1 MAWIEI
7 TVRED
12 GRAEPADG
20 AAQMPSGSWP
30 APGLGRGR
38 TRWPGM
44 AILAIVLAW
53 AVAQPRLASA
63 QEEQRDIDAAVWG
76 VSTLELSAGLS
87 LTAMFLWDPEATAS
101 GRYSLYVLP
110 PFVAG
115 LGMAALSYQQRWDT
129 TVPNAMHGAL
139 WGGLDGFLVGT
150 LIDGLSHER
159 GQTIGPWAYGLAAAG
174 TLAGGVLGAT
184 AIEPGAPTEGWLAG
198 PVVGA
203 GFGLVIGT
211 VPAIMMAW
219 NGKDRLARQFFWWS
233 MATGIAGGLLFGV
246 LTPPDEQAGSASIR
260 LLGGRPA
267 RPPMM
272 LSLPPWQF

>member
-1 MAWIEI
+1 M
-7 TVRED
+7 
-12 GRAEPADG
+12 
-20 AAQMPSGSWP
+20 MSGESMNRIIHESRWTS
-30 APGLGRGR
+30 ARRSGRGR

-44 AILAIVLAW
+44 AILAVVFVSAM
-53 AVAQPRLASA
+53 AQPRVASA
-63 QEEQRDIDAAVWG
+63 QEDLRTTNAAVWG
-76 VSTLELSAGLS
+76 ATTLELTAGAS
-87 LTAMFLWDPEATAS
+87 LATMLTWDPRATES
-101 GRYSLYVLP
+101 GRFALYIVP
-110 PFVAG
+110 PLAAG
-115 LGMAALSYQQRWDT
+115 FGMAALSYQQRWET
-129 TVPNAMHGAL
+129 TIPSATHGAL
-139 WGGLDGFLVGT
+139 WGGIDGFLVGT

-203 GFGLVIGT
+203 GFGFVVGA
-211 VPAIMMAW
+211 VPALVLSM

-246 LTPPDEQAGSASIR
+246 LTPPDEQAGSAAIR
-260 LLGGRPA
+260 LPGGRAAQPPA
-267 RPPMM
+267 MM